1 MKILK
6 TAEQKNFRVSV
17 ESYTERELKE
27 LEYNGFIEM
36 LFEHYVI
43 YASNCREVKVRYN
56 KVFGFYENIVIHNSG
71 KEIVIEL

>member
-27 LEYNGFIEM
+27 LECSGFIEM
-36 LFEHYVI
+36 LFEHYVV
-43 YASNCREVKVRYN
+43 YASNCKDVKVKYN
-56 KVFGFYENIVIHNSG
+56 KEYGYYENVVTHNSG
-71 KEIVIEL
+71 LEITIDL